1 MAKRRRFTAIGI
13 RKPQRSI
20 TEQRLIPKDLQP
32 AFPVHVPKAAVR
44 SKLLELLGLDEIPK
58 EVDFAEGTTHEEDR
72 IRVTQLRYKN
82 SLDET
87 VPGILMTPLN
97 ASSQKLPGVVCVPG
111 TGGSAQKIAHQR
123 FYLEE
128 NPPGMLIGWARELA
142 RRGFATLAIS
152 PKGSV
157 TRRPSIEH
165 WNLEGKLLTPYGR
178 PQMGILVEE
187 TLRAARILA
196 ASEGVDPDKIGITGM
211 SLGGNATWY
220 AMAAAPWIRAGAPIC
235 GGLGRMA
242 TLIHE
247 GDIERHS
254 AYFFIP
260 HLLRYFDHPEVV
272 AACIS
277 PRPFMM
283 VAPTQDEDMPREGVD
298 DLIQVVGPVYTSL
311 GHPERFKVH
320 QPVGN
325 HRFLVEYFEW
335 MVEWFRRFL
344 TDKTE
349 RV

>member
-1 MAKRRRFTAIGI
+1 M
-13 RKPQRSI
+13 SNV
-20 TEQRLIPKDLQP
+20 IPKDIRP
-32 AFPVHVPKAAVR
+32 AFPVHVPQDRVR

-58 EVDFAEGTTHEEDR
+58 EVDFTEGTTQEEED
-72 IRVTQLRYKN
+72 IRATQLTYTN
-82 SLDET
+82 SLGET

-97 ASSQKLPGVVCVPG
+97 ASSQKLPGVVCIPG
-111 TGGSAQKIAHQR
+111 TGGSAEMVADQQ
-123 FYLEE
+123 FYLAEA
-128 NPPGMLIGWARELA
+128 PSAMLVGWAHELA

-196 ASEGVDPDKIGITGM
+196 ASEGVNPDSIGITGM

-235 GGLGRMA
+235 GGVGRMA
-242 TLIHE
+242 SLIHT

-260 HLLRYFDHPEVV
+260 HMLRYFDHPEVV
-272 AACIS
+272 AACMP

-298 DLIQVVGPVYTSL
+298 DLIQVVGQVYASL
-311 GHPERFKVH
+311 GHPERFKVY
-320 QPVGN
+320 QPDGN

-335 MVEWFRRFL
+335 MVEWFHRFL
-344 TDKTE
+344 TDKTA
-349 RV
+349 

>member
-1 MAKRRRFTAIGI
+1 M
-13 RKPQRSI
+13 SDV
-20 TEQRLIPKDLQP
+20 IPKDIQP
-32 AFPVHVPKAAVR
+32 AFPIHVPKDAVR

-58 EVDFAEGTTHEEDR
+58 EIDFTEGTTQEEAGL
-72 IRVTQLRYKN
+72 RVTQLTYAN
-82 SLDET
+82 SLGET
-87 VPGILMTPLN
+87 VPGILMTPPD
-97 ASSQKLPGVVCVPG
+97 ASSQKLPGVVCIPG
-111 TGGSAQKIAHQR
+111 TGGSAEMVADQQ
-123 FYLEE
+123 FYLAEA
-128 NPPGMLIGWARELA
+128 PSGMLVGWARELA

-152 PKGSV
+152 PKGSA
-157 TRRPSIEH
+157 TRRSNIES

-196 ASEGVDPDKIGITGM
+196 ASKGVNPDSIGITGM

-235 GGLGRMA
+235 GGVGRMA
-242 TLIHE
+242 SLIHE

-260 HLLRYFDHPEVV
+260 HMLRYFDHPEVV
-272 AACIS
+272 AACMP

-298 DLIQVVGPVYTSL
+298 ELIRVVAPVYASL
-311 GHPERFKVH
+311 GYPERFKVY
-320 QPVGN
+320 QPEGN

-335 MVEWFRRFL
+335 MVEWFHRFL
-344 TDKTE
+344 TDKTA
-349 RV
+349 